1 MGFRIVFDL
10 EDIIVLLVCLGF
22 AIFFTVLWIKVVVSD
37 KINKIKHYR
46 KTIKENRDKIQKG
59 IPPEKK
65 QLSFCSNKVWHNG
78 TYHDGKFWIVG
89 DSTKTSYE
97 ATMWYLL

>member
-22 AIFFTVLWIKVVVSD
+22 AIFFTVLWIRVVVSD

-46 KTIKENRDKIQKG
+46 KTIKENKDKIQKG

-78 TYHDGKFWIVG
+78 IYHDGKFWIVG
-89 DSTKTSYE
+89 DSTETPYD
-97 ATMWYLL
+97 ATMWYLR

>member
-1 MGFRIVFDL
+1 MGFRFIFNL
-10 EDIIVLLVCLGF
+10 EDLIALLVLLGF
-22 AIFFTVLWIKVVVSD
+22 VIFFTVLWIKIVISD

-46 KTIKENRDKIQKG
+46 KIIKENKDKIQKG

-78 TYHDGKFWIVG
+78 TYRDGKFWIVG
-89 DSTKTSYE
+89 DSTETPYE